1 MFDIVIE
8 TKNEYIET
16 ISRRHEEAK
25 REIINSIKTI
35 YGNNEPKTTDNSE
48 RLKKTSADLMYLL
61 ED

>member
-8 TKNEYIET
+8 TKNESIKT
-16 ISRRHEEAK
+16 IARRHEKAK
-25 REIINSIKTI
+25 REINNSLKTI

-48 RLKKTSADLMYLL
+48 RLKKTSADLIALL

>member
-8 TKNEYIET
+8 TKNESIET
-16 ISRRHEEAK
+16 IARRHEEAK
-25 REIINSIKTI
+25 REINNSLKTI

-48 RLKKTSADLMYLL
+48 KLKKTSEDLMDLL